1 MTGEQ
6 SARRW
11 RDGGEGGGSTRISP
25 VRSLSRDQS
34 SPRPVGNIV
43 ELHIQAASPPRNR
56 EHGVVQTFPKGRARD
71 SSVPRRRLCNRK
83 HGYRP
88 HPRPPV
94 PLPTC
99 SYPSVAGRSLR
110 SLGLRAFARGA
121 VAPSGPDGPVGR
133 RGDADGAARSPSPP
147 LGAERAGVRWGCLLS
162 HSAWRDPGT
171 DALRRAAHH
180 GPANRE
186 GRGSGSPRPR
196 RGGPPPACR
205 ASRRRACSSSGTGCG
220 R

>member
-1 MTGEQ
+1 MSRTPAGSCARQVGSRTPESRMPERSRAQHLRVVRAIGVRLADDCATG
-6 SARRW
+6 S
-11 RDGGEGGGSTRISP
+11 I
-25 VRSLSRDQS
+25 
-34 SPRPVGNIV
+34 
-43 ELHIQAASPPRNR
+43 
-56 EHGVVQTFPKGRARD
+56 
-71 SSVPRRRLCNRK
+71 
-83 HGYRP
+83 GYRP
-88 HPRPPV
+88 HPPPPV

-147 LGAERAGVRWGCLLS
+147 VGAERAGVRWGCLLS
-162 HSAWRDPGT
+162 HSAWRDAGT

-205 ASRRRACSSSGTGCG
+205 ASRRRACSSNGTGCG
-220 R
+220 W